1 MPIHQHPNP
10 CHWDIIEGVWTAG
23 CLEQSFKFLV
33 RQFCVI
39 LGDLNAGITKLQQ
52 LNLLV
57 IPCGVEEKAQKVHL
71 EEWLGRPLCCVVTSD
86 ANMRTRQLQ
95 TLEQNRLWMLLL
107 NFAKIHQ
114 SEVKEWGDRLLFR
127 V

>member
-1 MPIHQHPNP
+1 MG
-10 CHWDIIEGVWTAG
+10 E
-23 CLEQSFKFLV
+23 
-33 RQFCVI
+33 
-39 LGDLNAGITKLQQ
+39 LNAGITKLQQ

-57 IPCGVEEKAQKVHL
+57 IPCGVEEQAQKVHL
-71 EEWLGRPLCCVVTSD
+71 EEWLDRPLCCVVTSD

-107 NFAKIHQ
+107 TFAKIHQ